1 LRIESKGWPWQ
12 EFAMAEVMMELE
24 RMLAGLTSAA
34 AKKLESRVREEI
46 ALVKPEDEMPS
57 LEKIKRRCPEF
68 ADVIGCWA
76 DVEFELPPEL
86 PMSPA
91 KI

>member
-1 LRIESKGWPWQ
+1 MT
-12 EFAMAEVMMELE
+12 AVAMELE
-24 RMLAGLTSAA
+24 RVLGSLTSEAA
-34 AKKLESRVREEI
+34 RKLESRVREEI

-57 LEKIKRRCPEF
+57 LEEIKRRCPEF
-68 ADVIGCWA
+68 ADMIGCWA

-86 PMSPA
+86 PMPAA